1 MNSQS
6 ITDYI
11 LKLEKENFDLK
22 KDLLESEIQRVSTT
36 LNEADESRTK
46 IEQLKKLSTEQTER
60 IRELTFNEIEIK
72 KESRTKI
79 EQLKKLYTRAEE
91 DKVNAL
97 NDLNDALK
105 ERRTKG
111 FQPTDSTAR
120 VLYKS
125 LNQGLVDR
133 MMELGNMT
141 SDYHKTMTYQKA
153 ADTIFNLGYEVKSG
167 ESLLQYPGIGKG
179 IAAKID
185 EYLDEQDSDYEE
197 SECSDSESIAS
208 NDDDSRCA
216 YASATTPDDEGSF
229 VSETDDEDVNNFSE
243 DEEFFA
249 SFNAGLCDMLHNL
262 ADDTDDKFKRK
273 AYIRAANS
281 VYELPYKITSGK
293 AISQGPNKV
302 PGVGKSIAA
311 KIDDFLAKTKSVNGV
326 LANYFIKLGNLEE
339 PVYKSEAYWNAGDKI
354 RNLTFEVSSGDDVR
368 HLKGFGP
375 SICSKIDE
383 FLETGKI
390 ARLEELS

>member
-1 MNSQS
+1 MSSNMNSRS

-11 LKLEKENFDLK
+11 LKLEKEN
-22 KDLLESEIQRVSTT
+22 E
-36 LNEADESRTK
+36 ESRA
-46 IEQLKKLSTEQTER
+46 
-60 IRELTFNEIEIK
+60 
-72 KESRTKI
+72 KI
-79 EQLKKLYTRAEE
+79 EQLKKLYTRSEE
-91 DKVNAL
+91 EKVNAL
-97 NDLNDALK
+97 NELNDLK
-105 ERRTKG
+105 YKNRSYTET
-111 FQPTDSTAR
+111 TAR
-120 VLYKS
+120 VLHKCV
-125 LNQGLVDR
+125 NQGLADR
-133 MMELGNMT
+133 MLELGNMT

-153 ADTIFNLGYEVKSG
+153 AETISQLDYEVESG

-179 IAAKID
+179 IAAKIN

-216 YASATTPDDEGSF
+216 YAPATPDDEGSF
-229 VSETDDEDVNNFSE
+229 VSDTD

-249 SFNAGLCDMLHNL
+249 SFNADLCDMLHNL
-262 ADDTDDKFKRK
+262 ADETDDKFKRK

-281 VYELPYKITSGK
+281 VYELPYRITSGK

-326 LANYFIKLGNLEE
+326 LANCFIKLGNLEE
-339 PVYKSEAYWNAGDKI
+339 PVYKSEAYWNAGEKI
-354 RNLTFEVSSGDDVR
+354 RDLTFEVSSGNDVR